1 LDVNFNTPV
10 TIGNTTVGLGN
21 TVTSFGN
28 VTLTNTTISG
38 LSGGS
43 ANGVVYINSS
53 NVAVASPSVLTFD
66 GTNLGL
72 GVTPSA
78 WDTSYKVVEAG
89 YGGNAFLGS
98 TGQVQV
104 GVVANGYWNGGWK
117 YKNSTYATL
126 QLQQSGQHQWWNA
139 PSGNASSAIT
149 FTQAMTLDING
160 ALLVGTTSN
169 PGNGY
174 KLLVATGGNFGL
186 GVTTNNTVYMSAL
199 GTGTV
204 YSNGGILT
212 NTNPSDERL
221 KENITNVSWGLE
233 QISALRPVSYTWKNN
248 PTNQGTQY
256 GFIAQEVQA
265 VMPELVREFETR
277 NGEEVVIR
285 FGLEK
290 DGIYATMV
298 KAIQELS
305 AQVTTLQT
313 QVTAL
318 QAKVGV

>member
-1 LDVNFNTPV
+1 LYQN
-10 TIGNTTVGLGN
+10 
-21 TVTSFGN
+21 
-28 VTLTNTTISG
+28 
-38 LSGGS
+38 
-43 ANGVVYINSS
+43 Y
-53 NVAVASPSVLTFD
+53 
-66 GTNLGL
+66 
-72 GVTPSA
+72 
-78 WDTSYKVVEAG
+78 
-89 YGGNAFLGS
+89 
-98 TGQVQV
+98 Q
-104 GVVANGYWNGGWK
+104 
-117 YKNSTYATL
+117 
-126 QLQQSGQHQWWNA
+126 GQHLWYNA
-139 PSGNASSAIT
+139 PSGTAGNAIT
-149 FTQAMTLDING
+149 FTQAMTLDVNG
-160 ALLVGTTSN
+160 SLLVGSTSN
-169 PGNGY
+169 PGNNY
-174 KLLVATGGNFGL
+174 RLIVATGGNFGL

-212 NTNPSDERL
+212 NTNPSDEQL

-265 VMPELVREFETR
+265 VMPELVREFETK

-290 DGIYATMV
+290 DGIYAAMV

-305 AQVTTLQT
+305 DQVTTLQT

-318 QAKVGV
+318 KG